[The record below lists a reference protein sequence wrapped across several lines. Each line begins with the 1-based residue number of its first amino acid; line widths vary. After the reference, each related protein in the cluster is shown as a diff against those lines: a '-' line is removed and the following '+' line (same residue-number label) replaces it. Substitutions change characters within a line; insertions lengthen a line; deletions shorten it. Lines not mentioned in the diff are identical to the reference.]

1 MLGAI
6 FSIHTI
12 AQVEFEQGSFLLE
25 MGSNGFKSQ
34 SISSIEGMGA
44 YMETDGTIRDA
55 EFSDMYDKFIQN
67 EFNLSFGGGYF
78 IIDGLA
84 IGLGLD
90 YISTSS
96 IQDFTSEVNDAGL
109 EDGETSENELMIN
122 AGIRYYFGET
132 GLWSHLSYGIATI
145 SMDDNSGSYDD
156 AEFPKRSAIALGV
169 GYAISLNDYASLNP
183 MFTYSMTTQTT
194 KDAGI
199 NMNGETVDEVYKS
212 GTFSLGVSLT
222 VHLSRY

>member
-1 MLGAI
+1 MLSVI

-12 AQVEFEQGSFLLE
+12 AQVEFEQGSFLLN

-34 SISSIEGMGA
+34 SVNSWEGMG
-44 YMETDGTIRDA
+44 DA
-55 EFSDMYDKFIQN
+55 EFSDVYDKYVQN

-78 IIDGLA
+78 IVDGLA

-90 YISTSS
+90 YSSTSS
-96 IQDFTSEVNDAGL
+96 IIDYTSDYNTLLGT
-109 EDGETSENELMIN
+109 EDTENSNNELMIN

-132 GLWSHLSYGIATI
+132 GLWSGLSYGIATI
-145 SMDDNSGSYDD
+145 SMDDDQGSFDD
-156 AEFPKRSAIALGV
+156 AEFPKRSAMNIGV

-183 MFTYSMTTQTT
+183 IFSYSMTTQTT
-194 KDAGI
+194 KDAG
-199 NMNGETVDEVYKS
+199 MNSNFEPVDEVIKS
-212 GTFSLGVSLT
+212 GTFSLGVVLT

>member
-1 MLGAI
+1 MKKRLILMLSVI

-12 AQVEFEQGSFLLE
+12 AQVEFEQGSFLLD

-34 SISSIEGMGA
+34 SVNSWEGMG
-44 YMETDGTIRDA
+44 GA
-55 EFSDMYDKFIQN
+55 EFSDVYDKYVQN

-78 IIDGLA
+78 IVDGLA

-90 YISTSS
+90 YSSTSS
-96 IQDFTSEVNDAGL
+96 IIDYTSDYNALLGT
-109 EDGETSENELMIN
+109 EDTENSNNELMIN

-132 GLWSHLSYGIATI
+132 GLWSFLSYGIATI
-145 SMDDNSGSYDD
+145 SMDDDQGSFDD
-156 AEFPKRSAIALGV
+156 AEFPKRSAMNIGV

-183 MFTYSMTTQTT
+183 IFSYSMTTQTT
-194 KDAGI
+194 KDAG
-199 NMNGETVDEVYKS
+199 MNSNFEPVDEVIKS
-212 GTFSLGVSLT
+212 GTFSLGVALT